1 MRILKAVITP
11 ILNKVTQNM
20 LISEKSQVRNDKY
33 QHINRNTKKECSMER
48 YNFWNNRTD
57 VPNSW
62 MDMTRKV

>member
-48 YNFWNNRTD
+48 YNF
-57 VPNSW
+57 
-62 MDMTRKV
+62 